1 MSGSTYPNMARRPTI
16 EVTGLK
22 KIEAIIRQERL
33 EKVKSALDIAGF
45 APMTLYDVMGRGEQ
59 RGVTLQ
65 FRGRSIQVDL
75 LPKVK
80 VEIVVEDENVDRVI
94 ETIVTASR
102 TGKVGDGKI
111 FVIPVER
118 CLSVRTA
125 NIAEEK
131 QKQY

>member
-1 MSGSTYPNMARRPTI
+1 LTYPSTVRGPTI

-94 ETIVTASR
+94 ETIVTAGR

>member
-1 MSGSTYPNMARRPTI
+1 MTYPSTVRGPTI

-80 VEIVVEDENVDRVI
+80 VEIVVEDKNVDRVI
-94 ETIVTASR
+94 ETIVTAGR

>member
-1 MSGSTYPNMARRPTI
+1 
-16 EVTGLK
+16 
-22 KIEAIIRQERL
+22 
-33 EKVKSALDIAGF
+33 
-45 APMTLYDVMGRGEQ
+45 MTLYDVMGRGEQ

-80 VEIVVEDENVDRVI
+80 GEIVVEDENVDRVI
-94 ETIVTASR
+94 ETIVTAGR

>member
-1 MSGSTYPNMARRPTI
+1 VRGPTI

-94 ETIVTASR
+94 ETIVTAGR

>member
-1 MSGSTYPNMARRPTI
+1 MTYPSTVRGPTI

-94 ETIVTASR
+94 ETIVTAGR